1 MKLIDADETTQAI
14 IKRLG
19 IGSEIYLL
27 PSERAIVDVIESMP
41 TVDAK
46 PIVKGKWLKT
56 YIYSTS
62 GAKPALF
69 YCSECNM
76 CVPFPTPYCPFC
88 GTSMLGE
95 RRYDGDTKC

>member
-1 MKLIDADETTQAI
+1 MRLIDADEAIKKAECYDWDTTAI
-14 IKRLG
+14 NN
-19 IGSEIYLL
+19 
-27 PSERAIVDVIESMP
+27 AP

-46 PIVKGKWLKT
+46 PIVKGKWMKT
-56 YIYSTS
+56 YIYSAS
-62 GAKPALF
+62 GDKPALF

-95 RRYDGDTKC
+95 RRYDGDSKC

>member
-1 MKLIDADETTQAI
+1 MVRLIDADKFMETARSKIDMQDLYLPVT
-14 IKRLG
+14 IK
-19 IGSEIYLL
+19 
-27 PSERAIVDVIESMP
+27 DFVIDKMP

-62 GAKPALF
+62 GDKPALF

>member
-1 MKLIDADETTQAI
+1 MVRLIDADKFIETAWKKLDMNDSYLPVD
-14 IKRLG
+14 IKEHVL
-19 IGSEIYLL
+19 
-27 PSERAIVDVIESMP
+27 DKMP

-46 PIVKGKWLKT
+46 PIVKGRWLKT
-56 YIYSTS
+56 NIHSTS
-62 GAKPALF
+62 GDKPALF